1 MQSSIGMLIVIV
13 AGWSTQ
19 RDQSLRGLAEDT
31 LCESAERLRDMASDI
46 SQLAW
51 MADEKGDIFW

>member
-1 MQSSIGMLIVIV
+1 MLIVIV

>member
-1 MQSSIGMLIVIV
+1 MLIVIV

-19 RDQSLRGLAEDT
+19 RDQSARGLAGET
-31 LCESAERLRDMASDI
+31 LCESAERFRDMTSDI
-46 SQLAW
+46 SQQAW